1 MVKKSDTYY
10 EILGQQRNRPKG
22 MDVFND
28 ESHELV
34 PSTGRGDNG
43 LNGVDGSSG
52 ANEVNGRLN
61 VDGQNVGQAKDGAG
75 MARQLT
81 PVDSSLTG
89 VPEKAIRTLNVEHGT
104 LNVNGSDGSKGVN
117 GSSGVDGGLNVDRSS
132 GVNGSSGVDRQKG
145 VNGVDGSSGQNG
157 VDGSHPLGRIN
168 RILGADP
175 LGSAEE
181 QARRRKREKRERLFS
196 AIGDGI
202 SALSNLYY
210 TTRYA
215 PNAYNGQNSQS
226 KVVGDRWDRLNKE
239 RAANHKAW
247 VDAAISM
254 EQNDTLNRIR
264 QQNAD
269 ANQAYRERESQR
281 KADEAEVKK
290 KAQEIK
296 NAKEQAYT
304 DWVNERAK
312 GQGAMDEAKI
322 EYYKTKI
329 DCLNR
334 GMSLKEAESKAKIA
348 ELDSRTKLNNR
359 RGTSSW
365 VGGSGG
371 SGKGGS
377 GKGKY
382 YGTFL
387 GKSYQTKADYDKAVT
402 DYAKNNGIATTE
414 ISGGYGNR
422 HIGGH
427 IVNRPISTIAAEGE
441 RHNASS
447 RPKPQAKPKAKGK
460 GGKGGNKA
468 TKNKH
473 VQALGW

>member
-28 ESHELV
+28 ESPELV

-52 ANEVNGRLN
+52 ANEVNGGLN
-61 VDGQNVGQAKDGAG
+61 VDGQNGGQAKDGAG

-81 PVDSSLTG
+81 PVDSSLEG
-89 VPEKAIRTLNVEHGT
+89 APASEARELNVAEAEKKAD
-104 LNVNGSDGSKGVN
+104 NGA
-117 GSSGVDGGLNVDRSS
+117 LNVD
-132 GVNGSSGVDRQKG
+132 GSSGVDRQKG

-441 RHNASS
+441 KHNASS

>member
-10 EILGQQRNRPKG
+10 EILGQP
-22 MDVFND
+22 
-28 ESHELV
+28 
-34 PSTGRGDNG
+34 
-43 LNGVDGSSG
+43 
-52 ANEVNGRLN
+52 
-61 VDGQNVGQAKDGAG
+61 KDGTGTTAQ
-75 MARQLT
+75 AERQFT
-81 PVDSSLTG
+81 PIDSSLEG
-89 VPEKAIRTLNVEHGT
+89 VPASEVRELNGAAGKGT
-104 LNVNGSDGSKGVN
+104 WNVN
-117 GSSGVDGGLNVDRSS
+117 
-132 GVNGSSGVDRQKG
+132 
-145 VNGVDGSSGQNG
+145 GQNG
-157 VDGSHPLGRIN
+157 VDGSKRVDGSKGENGQNGIDGSKGVDGSEESHPLGKIN
-168 RILGADP
+168 RILGGDP

-215 PNAYNGQNSQS
+215 PNAYNGQNLQS
-226 KVVGDRWDRLNKE
+226 KVVGDRWDKLNKE

-254 EQNDTLNRIR
+254 EQNDMLNRIR

-269 ANQAYRERESQR
+269 ANQAYKERESQR

-290 KAQEIK
+290 NAQEIK

-304 DWVNERAK
+304 DWVKERAK

-365 VGGSGG
+365 VSGSKSSGRGVSKNSNGEFTAYYSAEHGGGAR
-371 SGKGGS
+371 
-377 GKGKY
+377 
-382 YGTFL
+382 TF
-387 GKSYQTKADYDKAVT
+387 KTKAAAEQFARQEGTWQD
-402 DYAKNNGIATTE
+402 DYATSSTTKYGITTTRR
-414 ISGGYGNR
+414 YA
-422 HIGGH
+422 HGGH
-427 IVNRPISTIAAEGE
+427 SV
-441 RHNASS
+441 
-447 RPKPQAKPKAKGK
+447 KPKKSSPAN
-460 GGKGGNKA
+460 GGGGNGKR
-468 TKNKH
+468 TSTENKNMH
-473 VQALGW
+473 ALGW